1 MVDLWP
7 IHVVGSCKTRRKLQQ
22 SYLSSTITKF
32 FSLLLFM
39 AKAISKTSIVFCY
52 NIFLTMLMQECFGC
66 SILCNRIM
74 VEKDFFDKIDVF
86 YTRWNVQWVF
96 AYVLLL
102 INNGKLSLTGAL
114 KTYGG
119 DLKIGLSYIFL
130 NLVHA
135 TIQKLHHPI
144 SSTSF
149 QYEIIACHQS

>member
-1 MVDLWP
+1 
-7 IHVVGSCKTRRKLQQ
+7 
-22 SYLSSTITKF
+22 
-32 FSLLLFM
+32 
-39 AKAISKTSIVFCY
+39 
-52 NIFLTMLMQECFGC
+52 
-66 SILCNRIM
+66 M

-119 DLKIGLSYIFL
+119 DLKIRLSYIFL